1 VFFLYD
7 NSLLDYNSIIER
19 SEMGKMTVVQAQN
32 TIFQQAKLWFLAARP
47 ASLTASTV
55 PVLLGAAWAFYEKIP
70 ADWRLLPL
78 IWLAALSVHAATN
91 LVSEYFDYIKG
102 NITLGSSRVIV
113 EGLLSPRQ
121 VLIGGLVMFAVTAA
135 VGLVFV
141 ALRGWPILAIGTVG
155 MLGGYFYT
163 ATPVGYK
170 YFGLGD
176 ILVFVLM
183 GPLMVIGSYF
193 VLTGTYNHNVL
204 LISLPIGCLVAA
216 ILSGNNLRDM
226 LPDHQAG
233 ITTTAGM
240 LGHQWAKVEY
250 CALDISA
257 YLITAVLVA
266 AGVLPAWSLITAL
279 SIPLAYQ
286 CVRRAFGSAPN
297 RPEQLADIDVR
308 TAKLHL
314 AFGILLIISLLPG
327 ASGK

>member
-1 VFFLYD
+1 
-7 NSLLDYNSIIER
+7 
-19 SEMGKMTVVQAQN
+19 MTAAQVQN
-32 TIFQQAKLWFLAARP
+32 TIFQHAKLWFLAARP

-55 PVLLGAAWAFYEKIP
+55 PVLVGAAWAFYEKTP
-70 ADWRLLPL
+70 ADWRWLPL

-102 NITLGSSRVIV
+102 DITFGSSRVIV

-121 VLIGGLVMFAVTAA
+121 FLIGGLVLFAVTAA
-135 VGLVFV
+135 IGLVF
-141 ALRGWPILAIGTVG
+141 AAFRGWPILVIGTVG
-155 MLGGYFYT
+155 ILGGYFYT

-176 ILVFVLM
+176 ALVFILM

-193 VLTGTYNHNVL
+193 VLTGTYHHNVL
-204 LISLPIGCLVAA
+204 LVSLPIGCLVAA

-233 ITTTAGM
+233 ITTTAGL
-240 LGHQWAKVEY
+240 LGHRWAKIEY

-257 YLITAVLVA
+257 YLITVILIAT
-266 AGVLPAWSLITAL
+266 GVLPTWSLITVL
-279 SIPLAYQ
+279 SVPLAYL
-286 CVRRAFGSAPN
+286 CVRRAFGSTPN
-297 RPEQLADIDVR
+297 RPEQLADIDIQ

-314 AFGILLIISLLPG
+314 VFGILLIVSLP
-327 ASGK
+327 AAAIIK